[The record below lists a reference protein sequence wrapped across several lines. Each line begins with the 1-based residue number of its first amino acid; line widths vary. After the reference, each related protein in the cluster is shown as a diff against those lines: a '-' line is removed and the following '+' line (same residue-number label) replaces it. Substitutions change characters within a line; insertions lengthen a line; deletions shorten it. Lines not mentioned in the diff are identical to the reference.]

1 MSFGNSPHHGGSFVW
16 PRMIARGLAAVAAC
30 AIAVAGVRAADL
42 SGRIAGVN
50 DGRGVPAA
58 EVTLTYGPDTQG
70 PKAITVFTDD
80 SGRFRFPADAA
91 KPGPGSTLRASKLG
105 YRQVT
110 PAALDDDRTSVK
122 LLIEP
127 TDNIAASL
135 PASGWLANLPPSTA
149 KHVVMANCADCHQ
162 FPSPRV
168 REYAA
173 KIEAVRGGPEGDA
186 RALEEW
192 RKVVR
197 HQAWRT
203 VISYMKS
210 KHYSIFPD
218 ESPASLDSVDWETVQ
233 NDQYTFWND
242 RMGDLIAKYL
252 AENFPHST
260 DSMTPDGYALGAPIG
275 GTATTVIREFALPD
289 TSLVREAIFVPG
301 STYIWGADTY
311 KNQILRLNPDT
322 GEQKWYHV
330 PYKGS
335 TGPHT
340 IVGDSTGQIWISMVD
355 HNQFARFDPKTEKW
369 TLWTLQ
375 PSGLKSGN
383 SMASAAV
390 VHDISVDS
398 TGQLARDASGKIWLT
413 LLGTNQMATLDP
425 KSGDVAFYAATQVPG
440 LSAVNHM
447 LYSVI
452 LSPDRRCA
460 WFSQVNAGI
469 GCLNTETKKVQ
480 FETAFAEGD
489 GPRRMA
495 RDNAGNLWIPLFG
508 SSQVAQYDTVRHKVV
523 ATFDLPDRAATPYA
537 AAWDERR
544 KALWVSGANADVIYR
559 LNPATGKFTVY
570 PLPRH
575 MAFIRQISIDDKSGR
590 LTSAYGNYPV
600 GSGPSMAVVI
610 DVGD

>member
-1 MSFGNSPHHGGSFVW
+1 MSLNRCLFALAFCLMGAAGSV
-16 PRMIARGLAAVAAC
+16 RGAE
-30 AIAVAGVRAADL
+30 L
-42 SGRIAGVN
+42 SGRVVAVN
-50 DGRGVPAA
+50 DGRGVPGSS
-58 EVTLTYGPDTQG
+58 VTLTYGAGAAG
-70 PKAITVFTDD
+70 PKAITVFTGEDG
-80 SGRFRFPADAA
+80 SFRFPANAVA
-91 KPGPGSTLRASKLG
+91 PTAGSTLQASKLG
-105 YRQVT
+105 YQQVT
-110 PAALDDDRTSVK
+110 PFAVDGSRANVK
-122 LLIEP
+122 LALEP
-127 TDNIAASL
+127 TANIAASV
-135 PASGWLANLPPSTA
+135 PASAWLANLPPSTA

-186 RALEEW
+186 KALGEW

-203 VISYMKS
+203 VVSYMKS

-260 DSMTPDGYALGAPIG
+260 DSMVPDGYALGAPLG
-275 GTATTVIREFALPD
+275 STAATVIREYALPD

-301 STYIWGADTY
+301 SSYIWGADTY
-311 KNQILRLNPDT
+311 KNQILRLDPET
-322 GEQKWYHV
+322 GEQKWYRV
-330 PYKGS
+330 PYQGS

-340 IVGDSTGQIWISMVD
+340 IVGDSSGLIWVSMVD
-355 HNQFARFDPKTEKW
+355 HNQFGRFDPKTEKW

-390 VHDISVDS
+390 VHDIGIDS
-398 TGQLARDASGKIWLT
+398 KGQVARDGTGKIWLT
-413 LLGTNQMATLDP
+413 LLGTNEMATLDTA
-425 KSGDVAFYAATQVPG
+425 SSDVAFYKPTQVPG
-440 LSAVNHM
+440 LSPVNHM
-447 LYSVI
+447 LYSVV

-469 GCLNTETKKVQ
+469 GCLDTKTKKVE
-480 FETAFAEGD
+480 FETTFAEGD

-495 RDNAGNLWIPLFG
+495 TDNAGNLWIPLFG
-508 SSQVAQYDTVRHKVV
+508 SSQVAQYDTARHKIV

-575 MAFIRQISIDDKSGR
+575 MAFIRQISIDDKTGR
-590 LTSAYGNYPV
+590 LVSAYGNYPV
-600 GSGPSMAVVI
+600 GSGPSMAVTI
-610 DVGD
+610 DVGN